1 MITDE
6 ELQKIADWLKTDEDK
21 KKVREALENNDNDKV
36 FDKMRD
42 IDPEK
47 LREPFNI

>member
-6 ELQKIADWLKTDEDK
+6 ELQKIADWLKTDEGK
-21 KKVREALENNDNDKV
+21 QKVREALENSETDKV